1 MQYPYQ
7 NPALPVEKR
16 VEDLLSRMTLEEK
29 FVQMRLIQLPKAI
42 AETNTL
48 DEQWLEENRHRAG
61 SFYHTWPMDHDTVN
75 KVQKFYL
82 ERSRLGIPMSIHS
95 ESLHGHMNENATV
108 FPQAI
113 NLGATFDRA
122 LMTEVADQIGRETAA
137 NGVKITYG
145 PDLDLSREPRWGRVE
160 ETYGEDPYLTGEMG
174 CAFIKAVQSHGVA
187 CCAKHFTAHGSPE
200 RGLNLG
206 PVHAGE
212 REFREN
218 MLPPFAKAIR
228 EGGAK
233 VVMPAYSELDGEA
246 VHGSKRLLRDVL
258 RGELGFDGQIISD
271 FGGVRMLHVF
281 HKAAPDF
288 RTAGEMALRA
298 GVDIEAPTPVC
309 YNPDLVQDVAEGRV
323 PMELVDNAVRRIL
336 KLKFEQGLFEN
347 PYFDEHAAD
356 DNRSEAAL
364 ALSRKAARESVIL
377 LKNEG
382 SVLPL
387 SNAIGKVAIVGP
399 NADNPQ
405 LGGYTPQSAV
415 GRATSLRKAVEAR
428 LGADRVVFAQG
439 CTIAGGNDEMET
451 AAVAAAASAD
461 AVVVVLGDNGNY
473 YGGIG
478 WGDSELD
485 GTVAVTCGEGFD
497 THTLELPGRQQRLLE
512 AVTAT
517 GKPVV
522 LILETGR
529 PYAISWAA
537 ENVPAILQAWY
548 PGEQGGFAL
557 AELLFGDESPS
568 GRLPVSM
575 PKSVGHL
582 PCYYNSKHT
591 ANGYY
596 KKHGSPTA
604 PGRDYVFAAPGALY
618 SFGHG
623 LSYTTFAYSD
633 LSVPETAKIGE
644 DVTVSVTVENTGA
657 MASKE
662 VVQLYLSDLYC
673 RLTPY
678 VCRLRG
684 FEKIHLAPGE
694 KKTVSFTLGFEDF
707 SFLNE
712 QLQPEVEPGEFKI
725 RVGDQEAIITLQ

>member
-1 MQYPYQ
+1 MKYPYQ
-7 NPALPVEKR
+7 NPALPVSER

-29 FVQMRLIQLPKAI
+29 FVQMRLVQLPKAMVE
-42 AETNTL
+42 AGAL

-108 FPQAI
+108 FPQSI
-113 NLGATFDRA
+113 NLGSTFNRE
-122 LMTEVADQIGRETAA
+122 LMAEVADQIGKETAA

-174 CAFIKAVQSHGVA
+174 ATFVRGVQSHGVA

-212 REFREN
+212 REFREI
-218 MLPPFAKAIR
+218 MLPPFRKAIT
-228 EGGAK
+228 EAGAK

-246 VHGSKRLLRDVL
+246 LHGSKRLLGDVL
-258 RGELGFDGQIISD
+258 RGELGFKGQIISD

-281 HKAAPDF
+281 HKAAADF

-298 GVDIEAPTPVC
+298 GVDIEAPTPAC
-309 YNPDLVQDVAEGRV
+309 YNDELIRDVAEGRV
-323 PMELVDNAVRRIL
+323 PMELVDNAVRRVL
-336 KLKFEQGLFEN
+336 TLKFEQGLFEN

-364 ALSRKAARESVIL
+364 ALSRKAARESVVL

-382 SVLPL
+382 GVLPL
-387 SNAIGKVAIVGP
+387 SGAIGKVAVIGP

-415 GRATSLRKAVEAR
+415 GRATSLRKALEER

-439 CTIAGGNDEMET
+439 CTIAGGNDEME
-451 AAVAAAASAD
+451 AKAVAAAASAE

-512 AVTAT
+512 AVTAV
-517 GKPVV
+517 GKPVI

-568 GRLPVSM
+568 ARLSISM

-582 PCYYNSKHT
+582 PCYYNCKNTS
-591 ANGYY
+591 NGYY

-618 SFGHG
+618 PFGHG
-623 LSYTTFAYSD
+623 LSYTTFEYSD
-633 LSVPETAKIGE
+633 LVLPETAKIGE
-644 DVTVSVTVENTGA
+644 DVSVSVTVANTGA
-657 MASKE
+657 MAAKE
-662 VVQLYLSDLYC
+662 VVQLYVTDLFC

-678 VCRLRG
+678 VCRLRN
-684 FEKIHLAPGE
+684 FEKISLAPGE
-694 KKTVSFTLGFEDF
+694 KKTVTFTLGFEDF

-712 QLQPEVEPGEFKI
+712 QLQPEVEPGDFKI
-725 RVGDQEAIITLQ
+725 RVGELEGIVNLA

>member
-1 MQYPYQ
+1 MKFPYQ
-7 NPALPVEKR
+7 NPDLPVKER

-29 FVQMRLIQLPKAI
+29 FVQMRLVQLPKAMVE
-42 AETNTL
+42 AGAL

-61 SFYHTWPMDHDTVN
+61 SFYHTWPMAHDTVN

-113 NLGATFDRA
+113 SLSSAFDRE
-122 LMTEVADQIGRETAA
+122 LMSEVADQIGRETAA

-174 CAFIKAVQSHGVA
+174 YAFIQSVQSHGVA
-187 CCAKHFTAHGSPE
+187 CCAKHYTAHGSPE

-212 REFREN
+212 REFREV
-218 MLPPFAKAIR
+218 MLPPFRKAIM
-228 EGGAK
+228 EAGAK

-246 VHGSKRLLRDVL
+246 LHGSRRLLGDVL
-258 RGELGFDGQIISD
+258 RGELGFKGQIISD

-281 HKAAPDF
+281 HRAAADF

-298 GVDIEAPTPVC
+298 GVDIEAPTPAC
-309 YNPDLVQDVAEGRV
+309 YNDELIKDVAEGRV
-323 PMELVDNAVRRIL
+323 PVELVDNAVRRIL
-336 KLKFEQGLFEN
+336 TLKFEQGLFEN

-356 DNRSEAAL
+356 GNRSEAAL
-364 ALSRKAARESVIL
+364 ALARKAARESITL

-382 SVLPL
+382 NVLPL
-387 SNAIGKVAIVGP
+387 SKTVGKVALIGP

-415 GRATSLRKAVEAR
+415 QRAASIRQALEER
-428 LGADRVVFAQG
+428 LGADRVVFAPG
-439 CTIAGGNDEMET
+439 CTIGGGNDQMEAE
-451 AAVAAAASAD
+451 AAAAAASAD
-461 AVVVVLGDNGNY
+461 VAVVVLGDNGNY

-478 WGDSELD
+478 WGNAELD
-485 GTVAVTCGEGFD
+485 GTVTVTCGEGFD
-497 THTLELPGRQQRLLE
+497 THTLDLPGRQQRLLE
-512 AVTAT
+512 AVCAA

-529 PYAISWAA
+529 PYAIAWAA
-537 ENVPAILQAWY
+537 EHVPAILQAWY
-548 PGEQGGFAL
+548 PGEQGAYAL
-557 AELLFGDESPS
+557 TELLLGDSSPC

-582 PCYYNSKHT
+582 PCYYNCKNTS
-591 ANGYY
+591 NGYY
-596 KKHGSPTA
+596 KKHGSPTV

-618 SFGHG
+618 PFGHG

-633 LSVPETAKIGE
+633 LTVPETAKIGE
-644 DVTVSVTVENTGA
+644 EVTVSVTVENTGA

-662 VVQLYLSDLYC
+662 VVQLYVSDLYC

-684 FEKIHLAPGE
+684 FEKIFLAPGE
-694 KKTVSFTLGFEDF
+694 KKTVTFTLGFEDF

-712 QLQPEVEPGEFKI
+712 QLQPEVEPGEFRI
-725 RVGDQEAIITLQ
+725 RVGDQEAVVTLQ

>member
-1 MQYPYQ
+1 MPYPYQ
-7 NPALPVEKR
+7 DPSLPVAER

-29 FVQMRLIQLPKAI
+29 FVQMRLVQLPKVI
-42 AETNTL
+42 AESGEL
-48 DEQWLEENRHRAG
+48 DEEWLENNCHRAG
-61 SFYHTWPMDHDTVN
+61 SFYHTWPMDHSTVN
-75 KVQKFYL
+75 RVQKFYL

-108 FPQAI
+108 FPQSIA
-113 NLGATFDRA
+113 LGSSFDRE
-122 LMTEVADQIGRETAA
+122 LMHEVADQIGKETAN

-174 CAFIKAVQSHGVA
+174 CAFIRAVQARGVA

-212 REFREN
+212 REFREV
-218 MLPPFAKAIR
+218 MLPPFAKAVR
-228 EGGAK
+228 EAGAK

-246 VHGSKRLLRDVL
+246 IHGSRRILRDIL
-258 RGELGFDGQIISD
+258 RGELGFEGQIISD
-271 FGGVRMLHVF
+271 FGGVRMLHAF

-288 RTAGEMALRA
+288 RAAGEMALRA
-298 GVDIEAPTPVC
+298 GVDIEAPTPTG
-309 YNPDLVQDVAEGRV
+309 YNPDLVKDVAEGRI
-323 PMELVDNAVRRIL
+323 PMELVDEAVRRVL

-347 PYFDEHAAD
+347 PYFDEDAAAE
-356 DNRSEAAL
+356 NRSEAAL
-364 ALSRKAARESVIL
+364 ALARKAARESAIL
-377 LKNEG
+377 LKNEENL
-382 SVLPL
+382 LPL
-387 SNAIGKVAIVGP
+387 SDNIGRVALIGP

-415 GRATSLRKAVEAR
+415 QRAASIRQAMEAR
-428 LGADRVVFAQG
+428 LGADRVVFAPG
-439 CTIAGGNDEMET
+439 CTMAGGTDDME
-451 AAVAAAASAD
+451 AEAVAAAAGAD
-461 AVVVVLGDNGNY
+461 AVVMVLGDNGNY

-478 WGDSELD
+478 WGNAEPD

-497 THTLELPGRQQRLLE
+497 THTLELPGRQQKLLE
-512 AVTAT
+512 AVCAA

-522 LILETGR
+522 LILESGR

-537 ENVPAILQAWY
+537 EHVPAIIMAWY
-548 PGEQGGFAL
+548 PGEEGAWAL
-557 AELLFGDESPS
+557 TELLFGDASPC
-568 GRLPVSM
+568 GRLPVSV

-591 ANGYY
+591 SNGYY
-596 KKHGSPTA
+596 KKPGTPEA
-604 PGRDYVFAAPGALY
+604 PGRDYVFAAPGALFP
-618 SFGHG
+618 FGHG

-644 DVTVSVTVENTGA
+644 AVTVSVTVENTGA
-657 MASKE
+657 MAAKE
-662 VVQLYLSDLYC
+662 VVQLYVSDLFC

-684 FEKIHLAPGE
+684 FEKILLAPGE
-694 KKTVSFTLGFEDF
+694 KKTVTFTLGF
-707 SFLNE
+707 
-712 QLQPEVEPGEFKI
+712 
-725 RVGDQEAIITLQ
+725 